1 MINTY
6 FDKRELK
13 YIKRK
18 ERLDKDFVWTNED
31 LQKLGNLNADLL
43 KMQDALVDEIKS
55 TYDLFSKLEKNG
67 MSFLHG
73 FKVIGNIFFEKEII
87 NDLYELDKPTKAQK
101 AIIDKWDNITWNT
114 SDEIEAW

>member
-1 MINTY
+1 MLLKEATMINTY

-43 KMQDALVDEIKS
+43 KMQDALVDEIK
-55 TYDLFSKLEKNG
+55 
-67 MSFLHG
+67 
-73 FKVIGNIFFEKEII
+73 
-87 NDLYELDKPTKAQK
+87 
-101 AIIDKWDNITWNT
+101 
-114 SDEIEAW
+114 

>member
-43 KMQDALVDEIKS
+43 KMQDALVDEIK
-55 TYDLFSKLEKNG
+55 
-67 MSFLHG
+67 
-73 FKVIGNIFFEKEII
+73 
-87 NDLYELDKPTKAQK
+87 
-101 AIIDKWDNITWNT
+101 
-114 SDEIEAW
+114 